1 VAALRGRRENNEGSI
16 HFWTNRGLWRGY
28 VSVGGGKR
36 KYVYGK
42 TRQEA
47 RDKLADALR
56 AQRQGTLVVGPRHT
70 LKQYLTAWLRD
81 TVQPSVRPWTYK
93 GYEVL
98 VRVHI
103 VPELGNV
110 ALDKLTPQHVQA
122 LMNRKLGA
130 GVAPK
135 TVQYMRGVLRTAL
148 EQALRWGL
156 VSRNVAALVDG
167 PRVERSVRAVLDAD
181 MARVLVEAARADRL
195 GALYVVALAL
205 GLRQGEALG
214 LRWSDVDFG
223 GGLLHVRHQLQRVSG
238 SAELVPP
245 KTARSR
251 RTLPMPGLV
260 VEALRAHETRQ
271 AEERAQA
278 GRWHDSGFVFTSVIG
293 TPLDGPNVTKAFQ
306 RFLERCG
313 LPRMRFHDLRHSC
326 ATLLLARGDVS
337 HRMVMELL
345 GHSQIALT
353 MNTYTQVLP
362 ELKQQTARGMDAIL
376 QPKGGTAGGTKVARR
391 KRRPALRVQKLAP
404 EHGFEP

>member
-1 VAALRGRRENNEGSI
+1 VAAPRRRRENNEGSI
-16 HFWTNRGLWRGY
+16 HFWTKRGLWRGY
-28 VSVGGGKR
+28 VSVGGGRR

-42 TRQEA
+42 TREEA
-47 RDKLADALR
+47 REKLKAALR
-56 AQRQGTLVVGPRHT
+56 AQSDGTLVVGPRHT
-70 LKQYLTAWLRD
+70 LNQYLAVWLRD
-81 TVQPSVRPWTYK
+81 TVQPTVRPWTYK

-103 VPELGNV
+103 APELGNV
-110 ALDKLTPQHVQA
+110 VLDKLTPQHVQA
-122 LMNRKLGA
+122 LMNRKLEA
-130 GVAPK
+130 GMAPK

-167 PRVERSVRAVLDAD
+167 PRVERSTHSVLDAE
-181 MARVLVEAARADRL
+181 MARVLVEAAPSDRL
-195 GALYVVALAL
+195 GALYVVTLAL

-214 LRWSDVDFG
+214 LRWEDVDFE

-251 RTLPMPGLV
+251 RTLPMPALV
-260 VEALRAHETRQ
+260 AEALRAHEGRQ
-271 AEERAQA
+271 AEERESAA
-278 GRWHDSGFVFTSVIG
+278 RWHETGFVFTSVIG

-326 ATLLLARGDVS
+326 ATLLLARRDVS

-362 ELKQQTARGMDAIL
+362 ELKRETARGMDAIL
-376 QPKGGTAGGTKVARR
+376 RPNGGTEGGTKVARR
-391 KRRPALRVQKLAP
+391 KRRPRGRAS
-404 EHGFEP
+404 